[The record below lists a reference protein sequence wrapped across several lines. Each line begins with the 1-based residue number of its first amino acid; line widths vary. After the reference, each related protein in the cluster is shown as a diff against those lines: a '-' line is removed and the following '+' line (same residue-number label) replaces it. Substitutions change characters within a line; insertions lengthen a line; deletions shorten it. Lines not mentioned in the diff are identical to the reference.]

1 MICGTTGGEGLKG
14 SGGVG
19 DCLFSRPIDA
29 TVDKIVTIILAT
41 TGALVKYSG
50 GEEIRRTSRAQMR
63 VVATN
68 RWRPVGLIEIII
80 HIDRF
85 VNFPLLVWAWFLR

>member
-1 MICGTTGGEGLKG
+1 
-14 SGGVG
+14 
-19 DCLFSRPIDA
+19 
-29 TVDKIVTIILAT
+29 
-41 TGALVKYSG
+41 
-50 GEEIRRTSRAQMR
+50 MR